1 MLMKYDLFADFYQKS
16 SDSQSVYTVLLG
28 TINTSSFNEIE
39 KFGFQEDKDSTPG
52 YLDYVMAV
60 DEESVLDWAQDG
72 YVGELMDVLDTRD
85 QWDKILVRAME
96 VEVIDDYGN
105 YPPRGLMICETF
117 VRFEYSDL
125 DQPVY
130 FEDTTNLDSGFSVPM
145 ICLKRYFKVMTMMEV
160 MEGLSHFGT
169 GQHWSLDQLRRYFA
183 PDMQ

>member
-1 MLMKYDLFADFYQKS
+1 MLMKYDLFADFYEKS

-105 YPPRGLMICETF
+105 
-117 VRFEYSDL
+117 
-125 DQPVY
+125 
-130 FEDTTNLDSGFSVPM
+130 
-145 ICLKRYFKVMTMMEV
+145 
-160 MEGLSHFGT
+160 
-169 GQHWSLDQLRRYFA
+169 
-183 PDMQ
+183 